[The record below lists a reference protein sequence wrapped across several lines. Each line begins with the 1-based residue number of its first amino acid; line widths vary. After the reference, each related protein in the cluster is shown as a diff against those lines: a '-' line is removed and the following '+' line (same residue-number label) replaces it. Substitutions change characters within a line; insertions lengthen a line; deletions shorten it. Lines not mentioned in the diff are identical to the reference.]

1 MSIRYRRRRA
11 TGLTIPERSV
21 TNEARDEGAEAA
33 DAEQPFSQELEDW
46 LESDAPKS
54 IGSMTDAFA
63 EKSFAVVIMLLLFPS
78 ALPIPT
84 GGITDIFAV
93 IAALVA
99 LEMIIGARTI
109 WLPKRLRHKEVGGAI
124 TGKAVP
130 FIIKRIRTFERW
142 SRPRLAPWFSNRW
155 FARLHGV
162 LLLACATGTIVA
174 PPFSGLD
181 TLPALGGIAIALS
194 IILEDVLILGIGT
207 LIGAGG
213 LALIVT
219 LGAAAARLFKSIF

>member
-1 MSIRYRRRRA
+1 MSIRYRRA
-11 TGLTIPERSV
+11 PAAALTTPERNV
-21 TNEARDEGAEAA
+21 TNEARDAER
-33 DAEQPFSQELEDW
+33 PFSQELEDW

-54 IGSMTDAFA
+54 LGSMADAFG

-93 IAALVA
+93 VAALLA

-109 WLPKRLRHKEVGGAI
+109 WLPKKLRHREVGGAI
-124 TGKAVP
+124 TGRAVP

-142 SRPRLAPWFSNRW
+142 SRPRLATWFSNRW
-155 FARLHGV
+155 FARVHGM
-162 LLLACATGTIVA
+162 LLLVCATGTIIA

-181 TLPALGGIAIALS
+181 TLPALGGVAIALS
-194 IILEDVLILGIGT
+194 IILEDVLVLGIGT

-213 LALIVT
+213 IALIIT
-219 LGAAAARLFKSIF
+219 LGAAAARLLKSIF